1 MSYLLTAR
9 APLWFWVFGWLLTLM
24 TVAGNGLVIYLITAS
39 QRLHTRT
46 NWFILSLAFAD
57 LFFGSIYFPSL
68 FACDF
73 CLSCDENIR
82 IVTAY
87 QLAFISVANLCVM
100 TLDRY
105 VAIVKP
111 LRYFTIMNSK
121 RILALMSVAWI
132 LPVFLYLIP
141 RLVWLL
147 LIKEQ
152 SSRSQ
157 LIAFCLVHPLVLEIL
172 PWFVLILFLSRILLI
187 TRKFSRQR
195 ASLITQLNFNQR
207 LKFRSNSRRSRE
219 VSSAQVVVI
228 AVTMFIICYT
238 CDIAFS
244 ACTLFGK
251 CRGLTEPFQLVFRLL
266 WITNSGV
273 NPLAYAFLKRDI
285 KRELKRLFSCKWLGM
300 GAFLVYRQ
308 CGSTT

>member
-105 VAIVKP
+105 VAFSETFALFHHNEFKTYSCLDVRSVDFARFSLP
-111 LRYFTIMNSK
+111 NS
-121 RILALMSVAWI
+121 
-132 LPVFLYLIP
+132 P
-141 RLVWLL
+141 
-147 LIKEQ
+147 
-152 SSRSQ
+152 
-157 LIAFCLVHPLVLEIL
+157 
-172 PWFVLILFLSRILLI
+172 
-187 TRKFSRQR
+187 FSM
-195 ASLITQLNFNQR
+195 ATFNQR
-207 LKFRSNSRRSRE
+207 AKFTLSTYSVLLGSSSGFGDFTLVCFDFVPQPHLINHSE
-219 VSSAQVVVI
+219 VFK
-228 AVTMFIICYT
+228 TT
-238 CDIAFS
+238 
-244 ACTLFGK
+244 G
-251 CRGLTEPFQLVFRLL
+251 
-266 WITNSGV
+266 ITYYSV
-273 NPLAYAFLKRDI
+273 EF
-285 KRELKRLFSCKWLGM
+285 
-300 GAFLVYRQ
+300 
-308 CGSTT
+308 